1 MLLEFSCSNHKSF
14 REKVLFS
21 TLAGTDNTYEDKI
34 YIFDGLR
41 ILKSAVLYGANGSGK
56 SNFID
61 AISFV
66 KFLVVNSVSNT
77 PGQGIRQVPHKI
89 DGYRK
94 ESVYS
99 IQFVTNN
106 IRYAYGFSLKE
117 MLVVDEYLYYFPNGR
132 QTKIFERT
140 FEKFSAGSK
149 FRGKLNTC
157 KDVLKSNRLL
167 LTCAANFSSVEE
179 IIDAYR
185 FFAEELV
192 IYTPGNEENRM
203 NYSLYQM
210 HKDKEVK
217 DAVITFMNDLGV
229 GIKDVEVTI
238 DEKQLESSNFKF
250 LLNEYKNSLLKN
262 KVDAKVIYDSFET
275 DLIDEESSGVKRLF
289 GLLCPLIDI
298 MTDGKVLVCDEIES
312 GLHES
317 LVFGL
322 VKLFMEVNGDKY
334 AQMIFT
340 THETGL
346 LNLDIFRRDQ
356 IWFTELKEEDRSTD
370 LYSLVEIKNV
380 RKEDNFKRG
389 YISGKYGAIPMLN
402 LNYEK
407 SRLESNME
415 EEENDGWCGVSK

>member
-14 REKVLFS
+14 RDKVLFS

-34 YIFDGLR
+34 YNFDGLR

-66 KFLVVNSVSNT
+66 KYLVVNSVSNA
-77 PGQGIRQVPHKI
+77 PGQGIRQVPHKL
-89 DGYRK
+89 DGYKK

-99 IQFVTNN
+99 IQFVTNSV
-106 IRYAYGFSLKE
+106 RYAYGFSLKE
-117 MLVVDEYLYYFPNGR
+117 MLVVDEFLYYFPNGR
-132 QTKIFERT
+132 QTKIFERS

-157 KDVLKSNRLL
+157 KDVLKPNRLL
-167 LTCAANFSSVEE
+167 LSCAANFSSIEE
-179 IIDAYR
+179 IADAYR

-192 IYTPGNEENRM
+192 IYTPGNEENWM
-203 NYSLYQM
+203 SYSLYQI
-210 HKDKEVK
+210 HKDKGIK

-229 GIKDVEVTI
+229 GVKDVKVTI
-238 DEKQLESSNFKF
+238 DGKQFESSNFKF
-250 LLNEYKNSLLKN
+250 FLNEYKNSLLKN
-262 KVDAKVIYDSFET
+262 KIDAKVIYDSFET
-275 DLIDEESSGVKRLF
+275 NLIDEESSGIKRLF
-289 GLLCPLIDI
+289 GMLCPLIDI
-298 MTDGKVLVCDEIES
+298 MTDGKILVCDEIES
-312 GLHES
+312 CLHES

-322 VKLFMEVNGDKY
+322 VKLFMEVNNNKY

-402 LNYEK
+402 LMKDINNL
-407 SRLESNME
+407 SSQV
-415 EEENDGWCGVSK
+415 NDDCKM

>member
-157 KDVLKSNRLL
+157 KDVFKPNRLL

-192 IYTPGNEENRM
+192 IYTPGNEENWM

-210 HKDKEVK
+210 HKDKRIK

-238 DEKQLESSNFKF
+238 DEKQFESSNFKF

-262 KVDAKVIYDSFET
+262 KIDAKVIYDSFET

-289 GLLCPLIDI
+289 GMLCPLIDI

-317 LVFGL
+317 IVFGL

>member
-132 QTKIFERT
+132 QTKIFERS
-140 FEKFSAGSK
+140 FEEFSAGSK

-192 IYTPGNEENRM
+192 IYTPGNEENWM

-210 HKDKEVK
+210 HKDKRIK

-229 GIKDVEVTI
+229 GIKDVEVTL
-238 DEKQLESSNFKF
+238 DDKQFESSNFNF

-262 KVDAKVIYDSFET
+262 KIDAKIIYDSFET

-289 GLLCPLIDI
+289 GMLCPLIDI
-298 MTDGKVLVCDEIES
+298 MTDGKVLVCDEIGS

-322 VKLFMEVNGDKY
+322 VKLFMEVNSDKY

>member
-132 QTKIFERT
+132 QTKIFERS
-140 FEKFSAGSK
+140 FEEFSAGSK

-192 IYTPGNEENRM
+192 IYTPGNEENWM

-210 HKDKEVK
+210 HKDKRIK

-229 GIKDVEVTI
+229 GIKDVEVTL
-238 DEKQLESSNFKF
+238 DDKQFESSNFNF

-262 KVDAKVIYDSFET
+262 KIDAKIIYDSFET

-289 GLLCPLIDI
+289 GMLCPLIDI
-298 MTDGKVLVCDEIES
+298 MTDGKVLVCDEIGS

-322 VKLFMEVNGDKY
+322 VKLFMEVNSDKY

-356 IWFTELKEEDRSTD
+356 IWFTELKEDDRSTD